1 MTELILDGEQT
12 IYQVRDT
19 YQQLK
24 SIINESKGLS
34 LSLQQIQECDCAFV
48 QLLLWAKQESERL
61 QQPIFFLQPAA
72 CLLELITLL
81 GLSDDLFALNQEMPN
96 V

>member
-1 MTELILDGEQT
+1 MTELILNGEQT

-24 SIINESKGLS
+24 SILNESKGLS

-48 QLLLWAKQESERL
+48 QLLLWAKQEAERQ
-61 QQPIFFLQPAA
+61 QQPLQLLQPTA
-72 CLLELITLL
+72 ELKELVSLL
-81 GLSDDLFALNQEMPN
+81 GLSDYLFAPNQERLN
-96 V
+96 A

>member
-1 MTELILDGEQT
+1 MTELILNGEQT

-24 SIINESKGLS
+24 SIMNESKGLS

-48 QLLLWAKQESERL
+48 QLLLWVKQRL
-61 QQPIFFLQPAA
+61 SANSSHCSCCNRLH
-72 CLLELITLL
+72 
-81 GLSDDLFALNQEMPN
+81 NW
-96 V
+96 